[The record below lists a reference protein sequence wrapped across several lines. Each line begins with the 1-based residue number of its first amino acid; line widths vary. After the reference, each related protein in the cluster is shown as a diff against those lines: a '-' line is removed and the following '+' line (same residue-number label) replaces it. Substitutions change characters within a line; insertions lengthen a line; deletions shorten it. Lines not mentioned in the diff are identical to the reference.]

1 MKFFPDP
8 LLTNDS
14 ANMMRKT
21 SCNLRCRWLNSDA
34 LRAPKKNQ
42 NDLLTCKSLIK
53 IMEKTMPRHKI
64 KRFRRTGCSKNV
76 DANSEKSILI
86 TMVSHGY
93 KWAKYT

>member
-1 MKFFPDP
+1 MQPQVS
-8 LLTNDS
+8 L
-14 ANMMRKT
+14 AQ
-21 SCNLRCRWLNSDA
+21 LR
-34 LRAPKKNQ
+34 RAPRPQKNQ
-42 NDLLTCKSLIK
+42 NDPVDMQI
-53 IMEKTMPRHKI
+53 IDQNHGKTMPRHKI